1 MKIIG
6 FNFTK
11 ISIERLQDALFPSG
25 ELKINT
31 EMDVPELKELKS
43 DILKTNEDILTV
55 KFTYT
60 INYNPDFA
68 KIELEGRILLALEPK
83 LAKDTLK
90 QWKKKKMPDDVR
102 IFLFNGILKKSS
114 LKALSLE
121 EELNLPLHIPM
132 PSFKKEEK
140 EERN

>member
-1 MKIIG
+1 MRIIG

-11 ISIERLQDALFPSG
+11 ISIERLKETILKSR

-31 EMDVPELKELKS
+31 EMDIPELKELKS
-43 DILKTNEDILTV
+43 DILKTEEDIIAI
-55 KFTYT
+55 KFTYA

-68 KIELEGRILLALEPK
+68 KIELEGKILLALKPK
-83 LAKDTLK
+83 LAKDVIK
-90 QWKKKKMPDDVR
+90 QWKKKNMPDDVR
-102 IFLFNGILKKSS
+102 MFLFNSILKKSS
-114 LKALSLE
+114 LKAISLE

-140 EERN
+140 